1 MSYQSEKERRG
12 NEKFQDIMKEV
23 KMLQALKHPQV
34 VQLISTFLKEKEHS
48 VWIVMEYCLG
58 SVSDCVEVQLRVYAP
73 FYWNF
78 IEHYPVIFREVLPHY
93 SQSY

>member
-23 KMLQALKHPQV
+23 KMLTALKHPQV
-34 VQLISTFLKEKEHS
+34 VQLIATFLKEKEHS

-58 SVSDCVEVQLRVYAP
+58 SVSDCVEVQLWVSIPIYWH
-73 FYWNF
+73 FYTRKLF
-78 IEHYPVIFREVLPHY
+78 SEQF
-93 SQSY
+93 